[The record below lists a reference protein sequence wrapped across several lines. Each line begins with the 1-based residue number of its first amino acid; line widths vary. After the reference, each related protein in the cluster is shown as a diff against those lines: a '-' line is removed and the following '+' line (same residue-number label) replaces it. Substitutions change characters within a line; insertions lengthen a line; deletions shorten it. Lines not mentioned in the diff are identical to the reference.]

1 VLLLLLPEHVE
12 CDSWVVHN
20 LLGGFFFFVVGEFFL
35 AYETMMFLF
44 VKSCSAKGG
53 CIQGFGEHVLT
64 VSHKDTKCFR
74 TFLFLLFL

>member
-1 VLLLLLPEHVE
+1 MVLLLLLEHVE

-20 LLGGFFFFVVGEFFL
+20 LLGFFCCLGIFFL

-64 VSHKDTKCFR
+64 VSHKDTKCFSH
-74 TFLFLLFL
+74 FPILVVLV